1 MSKYF
6 NSGEKTLDIF
16 EIYPNCFNYK
26 SLHVRTYGNLHN

>member
-16 EIYPNCFNYK
+16 EIYPNCFNY
-26 SLHVRTYGNLHN
+26 VQVITC